1 MECRENP
8 PPNWSRVEGWKKTC
22 LHKAFKNMRFPEQH
36 VEKMEVF
43 FHLLVKADPWA
54 VARDTLQRWLVSV
67 Q

>member
-1 MECRENP
+1 M
-8 PPNWSRVEGWKKTC
+8 EGWKKTC
-22 LHKAFKNMRFPEQH
+22 LHKAFKNRRFPEQH